1 MDDDTESLL
10 HWAAREGYT
19 EIARILIDK
28 HKIEVD
34 AVNKHKWTPLHWA
47 VREGHYD
54 IARLLLEN
62 KADRNLKTGNGQAP
76 IDLAHRYHENDII
89 KLLNTWKSD

>member
-10 HWAAREGYT
+10 HWAAREGHT
-19 EIARILIDK
+19 EIARILIDRNQ
-28 HKIEVD
+28 IEVD

-54 IARLLLEN
+54 TARLLLE
-62 KADRNLKTGNGQAP
+62 KRADKNLKTGNGQTP
-76 IDLAHRYHENDII
+76 IDLARRYHENDII
-89 KLLNTWKSD
+89 KLLKTWISD